1 MVESKKNSK
10 PFSIKDATL
19 NVIIVVLFAL
29 VIYLFY
35 SFIVRT
41 FINPPVDYKSNEK
54 IIQIDV
60 LNGCGTAGIAVKFT
74 EFLRAR
80 GFDILEMG
88 NYKSFD
94 VQETLVVDRTGN
106 IENAYKIAQALGVDR
121 KNVIQQISPDSY
133 LDCSV
138 VIGKDYLSLRPMR

>member
-1 MVESKKNSK
+1 MGESKKNSK
-10 PFSIKDATL
+10 SFSIQDVAL

-29 VIYLFY
+29 VLYLCY

-60 LNGCGTAGIAVKFT
+60 LNGCGTSGIAVKFT

-80 GFDILEMG
+80 GFDVLEMG

-94 VQETLVVDRTGN
+94 VQETLIVDRTGN
-106 IENAYKIAQALGVDR
+106 IENAYKIAQALGVDK

-138 VIGKDYLSLRPMR
+138 VIGKDYISLKPMR

>member
-1 MVESKKNSK
+1 MGESRKNSK
-10 PFSIKDATL
+10 PFSVKDTAL
-19 NVIIVVLFAL
+19 NVVIVVLFVL
-29 VIYLFY
+29 VIYLCY

-60 LNGCGTAGIAVKFT
+60 LNGCGTSGIAVKFT
-74 EFLRAR
+74 DFLRAR
-80 GFDILEMG
+80 GFDVLEMG

-106 IENAYKIAQALGVDR
+106 IENAYKVAQALGVDK
-121 KNVIQQISPDSY
+121 KNVIKQISPDSY

-138 VIGKDYLSLRPMR
+138 VIGKDYTSLKPMK